1 MSYSIVPSG
10 RFKKEAK
17 RLIKK
22 YPSLKIELR
31 QLNQDLLKNPTLGT
45 PLGNQ
50 TYKLRISIK
59 SKGKGKSG
67 GARVI
72 TYIVTENSEVYLLTI
87 YDKAELDAI
96 DDKSLKSII
105 KLLNTNQ

>member
-1 MSYSIVPSG
+1 MQTDLETLEES
-10 RFKKEAK
+10 
-17 RLIKK
+17 LIK
-22 YPSLKIELR
+22 
-31 QLNQDLLKNPTLGT
+31 NPKQGDNLGGG
-45 PLGNQ
+45 L
-50 TYKLRISIK
+50 YKVRLAAK

-72 TYIVTENSEVYLLTI
+72 TYIVTENNEVYLLTI

-105 KLLNTNQ
+105 KLLNTDQ